1 MLSEMAESADELAIK
16 PVTPASIASLM
27 LILLDP

>member
-16 PVTPASIASLM
+16 PVTPASIAVIDAHLA
-27 LILLDP
+27 